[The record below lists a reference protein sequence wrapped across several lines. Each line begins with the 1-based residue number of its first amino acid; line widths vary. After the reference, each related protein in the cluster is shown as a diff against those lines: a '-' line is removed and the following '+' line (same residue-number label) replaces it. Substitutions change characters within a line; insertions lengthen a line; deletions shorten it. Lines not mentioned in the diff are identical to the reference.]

1 MLLIDT
7 NILLRY
13 ILKDNE
19 RLTKKAADIISCN
32 KVVCLNAMIYEA
44 IHVLSKIYG
53 VPRIE
58 IADEL
63 LGLIQDEIIFT
74 DDKMLSLQTLTIF
87 KETSMDFIDCLLIAR
102 HMIYK
107 DSVQSFDKK
116 LKNYIARHHG

>member
-19 RLTKKAADIISCN
+19 SLTDKATDIISCN
-32 KVVCLNAMIYEA
+32 KVVCLNAVIYEVV
-44 IHVLSKIYG
+44 HVLSKVYG
-53 VPRIE
+53 IPRIE

-74 DDKMLSLQTLTIF
+74 DDKLLSLQTLMIF

-116 LKNYIARHHG
+116 LNNYIIRHGG

>member
-1 MLLIDT
+1 
-7 NILLRY
+7 
-13 ILKDNE
+13 
-19 RLTKKAADIISCN
+19 
-32 KVVCLNAMIYEA
+32 MIYEA